1 MEQVFAA
8 ETVIAAP
15 RAEVWAAL
23 TDWARAPQW
32 MDGVEALDADGPVA
46 PGTVLTFTSNGRGRE
61 SAIVAAVPAEAMTI
75 RSVLRGVTADY
86 AYALED
92 DPGGGTRVSLVATC
106 ATSGLQRLLGPV
118 LKDAMRRTD
127 SGQLEALRSVIEDD

>member
-1 MEQVFAA
+1 MESVFDA

-23 TDWARAPQW
+23 TDWTRAPEW

-46 PGTVLTFTSNGRGRE
+46 PGTVLTFTWNGRGRE
-61 SAIVAAVPAEAMTI
+61 SAIVEAVPSEAMTI
-75 RSVLRGVTADY
+75 RSVQRGVTADY
-86 AYALED
+86 AYVLED
-92 DPGGGTRVSLVATC
+92 HPDGTRVLLTATC

-127 SGQLEALRSVIEDD
+127 SGQLEALRAAIERG